1 MDAHVQNET
10 PAHLALPA
18 DIIQKTNTLGLRWG
32 SNGKLYV
39 GHNDQLSDSQVDALF
54 NELKRYVNVDIKP
67 VPVKELVLMRA
78 ITNTLEFY
86 NESNVV
92 QSIRPNSRNA
102 ENTVAELVATMI
114 VRAAHSRASDIHI
127 EPFEEYLLVR
137 VRVDGSLEEFERLPI
152 ELAQPIIG
160 RLKVLAKMNIV
171 ERRRPQDG
179 QFTVEVD
186 GHAVDV
192 RLASIATLY
201 GEKMVMRILDTS
213 RKVDNIESMGI
224 SATNNAKFQKLIT
237 SKHGLIVV
245 AGPTGSGKTTTLNSA
260 VRTINKPDMN
270 VTTLEDP
277 IEYVVEGVN
286 HVNVDESIGAGF
298 AIQLRAILRQDPDV
312 VLVGEIRDVETARIA
327 IQGALAGRLI
337 LSSLHAPNAVGV
349 IYRLFQMDIEPHFV
363 AAALKGVV
371 AQRLVRRVCVYC
383 AAEYEASMEEK
394 VFLSKENAG
403 TVMLKT
409 GRGCSIC
416 RYTGYL
422 DRVGVFQILDITD
435 EMRELISHRPNPSE
449 LAKLAKKQ
457 NLISLTEEA
466 RELVLQGITT
476 IEEISFLAADDD

>member
-245 AGPTGSGKTTTLNSA
+245 AGPTGSGKTTTLSCF
-260 VRTINKPDMN
+260 
-270 VTTLEDP
+270 
-277 IEYVVEGVN
+277 
-286 HVNVDESIGAGF
+286 SCF
-298 AIQLRAILRQDPDV
+298 AL
-312 VLVGEIRDVETARIA
+312 
-327 IQGALAGRLI
+327 
-337 LSSLHAPNAVGV
+337 
-349 IYRLFQMDIEPHFV
+349 M
-363 AAALKGVV
+363 
-371 AQRLVRRVCVYC
+371 
-383 AAEYEASMEEK
+383 
-394 VFLSKENAG
+394 
-403 TVMLKT
+403 
-409 GRGCSIC
+409 
-416 RYTGYL
+416 
-422 DRVGVFQILDITD
+422 
-435 EMRELISHRPNPSE
+435 
-449 LAKLAKKQ
+449 
-457 NLISLTEEA
+457 
-466 RELVLQGITT
+466 
-476 IEEISFLAADDD
+476 